1 MTKKEFAVIAVAIKA
16 AYPASKVMADEPSMN
31 FWYQMLRDLDYKITE
46 NAVME
51 YTTTH
56 TFPPSIAEIRQLS
69 LDRYKPAIPS
79 FDEAWGTVQKA
90 IGAYGSYHPQEAFAM
105 LDDMTAAVVK
115 NMGWTRLCQSEN
127 MTADRANFREAYE
140 TKAKEATNNRLLPPF
155 VAQEKDRIR
164 KVAGQLIQERTPPK
178 IEYDHAPEQMQ
189 ITEEE
194 QEIRKW
200 KLEELRKGLESGKG
214 ENERDYTG
222 NGKGVSG

>member
-1 MTKKEFAVIAVAIKA
+1 MTKQEFAIIAVAIKA
-16 AYPASKVMADEPSMN
+16 AYPASKVMADEASMK
-31 FWYQMLRDLDYKITE
+31 FWYQMLQDLDYKIAE

-69 LDRYKPAIPS
+69 MERCKPPVLG
-79 FDEAWGTVQKA
+79 FDEAWGVVQKA
-90 IGAYGSYHPQEAFAM
+90 IGTYGSYHPQEAFAM
-105 LDDMTAAVVK
+105 LDDMTAAIVK

-140 TKAKEATNNRLLPPF
+140 AKAKEATNNRLLPPF

-164 KVAGQLIQERTPPK
+164 KTAGQLMQEHTPPK
-178 IEYDHAPEQMQ
+178 IEYDHAPEQIQ

-194 QEIRKW
+194 QAIRAW
-200 KLEELRKGLESGKG
+200 RLEELRRRLEIGKG
-214 ENERDYTG
+214 ENE
-222 NGKGVSG
+222 

>member
-1 MTKKEFAVIAVAIKA
+1 MTKQEFAVIAVAIKA
-16 AYPASKVMADEPSMN
+16 AYPASKVMADEASMK
-31 FWYQMLRDLDYKITE
+31 FWYQMLQDLDYKITE

-56 TFPPSIAEIRQLS
+56 TFPPSIAEIRKLS
-69 LDRYKPAIPS
+69 LDRYRPAIPS

-105 LDDMTAAVVK
+105 LDDMTA
-115 NMGWTRLCQSEN
+115 
-127 MTADRANFREAYE
+127 DRANFREAYE

-164 KVAGQLIQERTPPK
+164 RSAGQLIQERTPPK

-194 QEIRKW
+194 QAIRAW
-200 KLEELRKGLESGKG
+200 RLEELRRRLEFGEG
-214 ENERDYTG
+214 ENE
-222 NGKGVSG
+222 

>member
-1 MTKKEFAVIAVAIKA
+1 MTKQEFAVIAVAIKA
-16 AYPASKVMADEPSMN
+16 AYPASKVMADEASMK
-31 FWYQMLRDLDYKITE
+31 FWYQMLQDLDYKITE

-69 LDRYKPAIPS
+69 LDRYRPAIPS

-155 VAQEKDRIR
+155 VA
-164 KVAGQLIQERTPPK
+164 P
-178 IEYDHAPEQMQ
+178 
-189 ITEEE
+189 
-194 QEIRKW
+194 
-200 KLEELRKGLESGKG
+200 GKG
-214 ENERDYTG
+214 QDPQIRWSADTG
-222 NGKGVSG
+222 TDTTEDRVRPCTGADADHRGRAGNKKVEA